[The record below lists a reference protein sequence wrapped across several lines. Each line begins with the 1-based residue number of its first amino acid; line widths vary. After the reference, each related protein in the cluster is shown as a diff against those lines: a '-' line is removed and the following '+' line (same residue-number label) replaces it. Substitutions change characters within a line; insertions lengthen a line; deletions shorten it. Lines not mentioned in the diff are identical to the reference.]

1 MSAGTNVFVT
11 FSTSGTDTR
20 TYRVDVPLQTVLTNG
35 LTGIGVTAGSNS
47 ITTTNGSVVT
57 VYSITDTNIVRILAG
72 AVAATNSV
80 YASNVISGGTMTI
93 TGGLLASN
101 TSLTG
106 PQLYVGAGTV
116 QIVNNTGYQPF
127 SFDGTTA
134 LFRGNGNALT
144 NLDAT
149 KLTGTVPL
157 AQLPGVGVL
166 SNANVWT
173 GVNTFNT
180 TTTNKGISYFGSAG
194 QSKIDAG
201 GQWNVGSYYFAINGD
216 VYAHSIESAGNTT
229 TDSGII
235 VLGNGSVGTQAS
247 ISGSPTVIHMR
258 MPGSTVMASI
268 SSNGIATSGLL
279 TATNG
284 ITKPPISVYAGPV
297 CTNGLSHEWNS
308 NGIVLLRYS
317 AQGGTTWSEKQ
328 LAP

>member
-1 MSAGTNVFVT
+1 MKTLLAFIVALFSLTALGAPAFPPPVVRNFWDTNSNAREVVSAGTNVFVT

-194 QSKIDAG
+194 AG
-201 GQWNVGSYYFAINGD
+201 AVRERPGGG
-216 VYAHSIESAGNTT
+216 AGAGRNDTT
-229 TDSGII
+229 
-235 VLGNGSVGTQAS
+235 V
-247 ISGSPTVIHMR
+247 
-258 MPGSTVMASI
+258 
-268 SSNGIATSGLL
+268 
-279 TATNG
+279 
-284 ITKPPISVYAGPV
+284 
-297 CTNGLSHEWNS
+297 
-308 NGIVLLRYS
+308 
-317 AQGGTTWSEKQ
+317 
-328 LAP
+328 